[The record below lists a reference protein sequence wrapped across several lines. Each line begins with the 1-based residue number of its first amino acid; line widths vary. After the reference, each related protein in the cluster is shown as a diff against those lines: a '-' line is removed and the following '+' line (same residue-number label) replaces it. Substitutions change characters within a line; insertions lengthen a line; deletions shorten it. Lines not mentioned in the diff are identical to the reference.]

1 MKKVKFFCS
10 MGYVGCD
17 EEEIMEYED
26 DDITDEII
34 DADFENW
41 VWDKL
46 DAGWGN
52 VEDDED

>member
-46 DAGWGN
+46 DAN
-52 VEDDED
+52 